1 MKSNRFFAVLIMMLV
16 LAMAVPAPVY
26 AAGTT
31 ASEAVSRQSRAAGTK
46 TVNGKVYST
55 GATGWQTI
63 GGKKYYFW
71 PSNGSGHKKG
81 EAATGWQTISGKD
94 YCFDARGV
102 MYTGKKTVDGDT
114 FYFRKSGVPA
124 TGWQTI
130 SGSKYY
136 FWPSKGDGHKK
147 YQMALGVK
155 KIGSSYYYFNKDGA
169 LRTNGLIQSGSKTY
183 YADKKGVLQ
192 KKWITTGGKKYYF
205 FAKTSGDRKIFEAAK
220 GVTKVDK
227 VPYLFDDSGVLQTGL
242 VKYDGKY
249 YYGDSKGVLQTRW
262 QTIGGKTYYFFKK
275 SFAAAT
281 GWNKLGE
288 NIYYFNNEGVR
299 QTGWITVGGGRYY
312 LDSKGKMQRGWQTIS
327 GEKYYLYP
335 SDQGSFKAGQAAT
348 GTVTIDKTSYTF
360 DSTGKLKPAEEPAKT
375 TQEPAKTTEEPAK
388 KPVETGTTAT
398 HDGITVPVVYTA
410 SHGIKLY
417 GKVDTSLPF
426 GVQVLQSNLNYYET
440 ALQALKKQGKKWQY
454 SVGGGINNFMWAFDD
469 IVNYQPYRSSCCSSA
484 QNWIVKDFGEKSRTD
499 FCTVINI
506 NEAYTFKQ
514 LYESGKIR
522 KGDLIYGVRYDNG
535 KAIMHEYINYDFT
548 TTFDTG
554 HGSGGWHSDPSIKH
568 SDPRK
573 AVFDTFMNPMKTSFS
588 YTGYKIRKIFRIRN
602 DYVPKYYR
610 NEKGILTKM
619 PAGVK
624 A

>member
-1 MKSNRFFAVLIMMLV
+1 MKKVFASDFDGTLYFYKAEVKLPPENVEKIKE
-16 LAMAVPAPVY
+16 Y
-26 AAGTT
+26 QAAGGLFGLCTG
-31 ASEAVSRQSRAAGTK
+31 RQVGGLTPFIGGIIK
-46 TVNGKVYST
+46 PDFYITST
-55 GATGWQTI
+55 GANI
-63 GGKKYYFW
+63 
-71 PSNGSGHKKG
+71 
-81 EAATGWQTISGKD
+81 
-94 YCFDARGV
+94 
-102 MYTGKKTVDGDT
+102 VDGD
-114 FYFRKSGVPA
+114 FNDIFRRGIDRDIVDEICKFVNPNDPNEHRISIDINGVINVFAEMDYPGEYHVI
-124 TGWQTI
+124 TGMKDAMPGLVHQ
-130 SGSKYY
+130 
-136 FWPSKGDGHKK
+136 
-147 YQMALGVK
+147 LGVHNET
-155 KIGSSYYYFNKDGA
+155 FEEAAA
-169 LRTNGLIQSGSKTY
+169 LAKAINEKFGDYINAFQNVVEVDIAPKGCTKGKGVERLRKF
-183 YADKKGVLQ
+183 YADK
-192 KKWITTGGKKYYF
+192 
-205 FAKTSGDRKIFEAAK
+205 
-220 GVTKVDK
+220 
-227 VPYLFDDSGVLQTGL
+227 
-242 VKYDGKY
+242 YD
-249 YYGDSKGVLQTRW
+249 
-262 QTIGGKTYYFFKK
+262 
-275 SFAAAT
+275 
-281 GWNKLGE
+281 
-288 NIYYFNNEGVR
+288 
-299 QTGWITVGGGRYY
+299 
-312 LDSKGKMQRGWQTIS
+312 
-327 GEKYYLYP
+327 
-335 SDQGSFKAGQAAT
+335 
-348 GTVTIDKTSYTF
+348 
-360 DSTGKLKPAEEPAKT
+360 
-375 TQEPAKTTEEPAK
+375 
-388 KPVETGTTAT
+388 
-398 HDGITVPVVYTA
+398 
-410 SHGIKLY
+410 GIKLY